1 MEIRVINKEKAIVN
15 VSSLSIMAEG
25 RYIVGK
31 NERNDVIVVEKFGSE
46 EEAEEVME
54 KVIWVIEKANEVDK
68 ESLILDFR
76 DKEDRSEYK
85 IEEKYDMPY

>member
-15 VSSLSIMAEG
+15 VSSLSIVAEG

-46 EEAEEVME
+46 EEAEEAME
-54 KVIWVIEKANEVDK
+54 KVIWVIEKANEVNK
-68 ESLILDFR
+68 ESVILDFR
-76 DKEDRSEYK
+76 DKEDISEYK
-85 IEEKYDMPY
+85 IKERYDMPY

>member
-25 RYIVGK
+25 RYIIGK

-46 EEAEEVME
+46 EEAKEEME
-54 KVIWVIEKANEVDK
+54 KVIWVIGKANEVDK
-68 ESLILDFR
+68 ESVILDFR
-76 DKEDRSEYK
+76 DKEDISEYK
-85 IEEKYDMPY
+85 IKEKYDMPY